1 MRKGIKAII
10 VIVLLGM
17 SKGYAQEFQLKKTF
31 KQEPLSEVL
40 GFIEDETGFRFAYS
54 TTNISMDTKVS
65 ATLSDSTIKD
75 VLDKILE
82 GTGVEYQVVKK
93 RVILKQSQKGQTVRG
108 KVIDSYTQ
116 VPILG
121 ATVVIVDS
129 EPLKG
134 DASDANGNFRL
145 ENVRSGRYTFKA
157 SYLGYQDE
165 IIPAVL
171 VGTGQEVILKFEMEE
186 SLTELDEIFVGV
198 NAAQPKPLN
207 DMAQVSGRSFTV
219 EETKRYPVGV
229 GDPMRLASSFAGV
242 VSTDDGT
249 NDIVIRG
256 NSPKGILWMLEGIE
270 IPSPNHFSGEG
281 TSSGGISMFSTQVIS
296 RSDFLTG
303 AFPSQYGNATAG
315 VFDIQLRNGN
325 NEQRE
330 STFQLGLLGVDMA
343 SEGPLGSSG
352 GASYLFNYRYSTL
365 SMLSVIGLPIEA
377 EGERN
382 IFQDLSFKV
391 NVPTKKAGTF
401 SLFGL
406 GGLSSYRF
414 KILNVTE
421 EEVYNMG
428 VVGLSNQYIL
438 NNSSVLKSTIS
449 WSGVNNIYNY
459 IYNRPDSTTY
469 RDESPFKKA
478 YYRAAVS
485 LDKKFNARHYVS
497 SGVTASY
504 LSYNFQSKL
513 EIPQNE
519 PPYREYEAFND
530 TGHSGS
536 FQSFVTWKY
545 KPHEKV
551 TLVNGVH
558 LMHFFLN
565 KETVVEPRSN
575 IRWQTN
581 SKFGVFAGFGLHSR
595 IESLDYYFANYIKE
609 DGTSIDY
616 NTDLGLTRAS
626 HYIAGFDLQITDRT
640 YYKTEVYYQ
649 NIFNV
654 PVLADGAL
662 PNSPTAGSFSTINI
676 SNGYI
681 ESNLVNGGRGWNY
694 GVEMTVE
701 RKFADNFFFLVNGML
716 YESKYQGRDGI
727 TRNTRYNGN
736 FGYNLMAGKEFITG
750 KTRDNIFGM
759 NLKMTHAGNKRYT
772 PLDLE
777 LSREQGK
784 EVPLADQVYAVR
796 FPDYLRVDV
805 QFNYRK
811 NLRGRTVEWRLD
823 IQNLTSHNN
832 VLDIYFEPILGE
844 AIMPEERIF
853 IPVLSYRIEF

>member
-1 MRKGIKAII
+1 MRKGINVII
-10 VIVLLGM
+10 VIVLLGI

-31 KQEPLSEVL
+31 KQDPLSEVL
-40 GFIEDETGFRFAYS
+40 DFVENETGFRFAYS
-54 TTNISMDTKVS
+54 TTNISMDTKVT
-65 ATLSDSTIKD
+65 ATLSDSTIED

-82 GTGVEYQVVKK
+82 GTGVEYQVVEK

-134 DASDANGNFRL
+134 DASDADGNFRL

-229 GDPMRLASSFAGV
+229 GDPMRVASAYAGV
-242 VSTDDGT
+242 ISTDDGT

-256 NSPKGILWMLEGIE
+256 NSPKGILWMLEGVE

-303 AFPSQYGNATAG
+303 AFPAQYGNATAG

-330 STFQLGLLGVDMA
+330 STFQLGLLGVDVA
-343 SEGPLGSSG
+343 SEGPLGQIG

-365 SMLSVIGLPIEA
+365 SMLTNIGLPIEA

-382 IFQDLSFKV
+382 IFQDMSFKV

-401 SLFGL
+401 SVFGL

-414 KILNVTE
+414 KVVNVSD

-428 VVGLSNQYIL
+428 VVGISNQHIID
-438 NNSSVLKSTIS
+438 NSAVLKSTLS
-449 WSGVNNIYNY
+449 WAGTNNGDNY
-459 IYNRPDSTTY
+459 VYDRPDTTTY
-469 RDESPFKKA
+469 RDESTFKKS
-478 YYRAAVS
+478 YLRATVS
-485 LDKKFNARHYVS
+485 IDKKFNARHYMS
-497 SGVTASY
+497 SGINGSY
-504 LSYNFQSKL
+504 LSYDFQSRL
-513 EIPQNE
+513 VIPQNE
-519 PPYREYEAFND
+519 PPYRDYDPFSD

-536 FQSFVTWKY
+536 VQAYTTWKY

-551 TLVNGVH
+551 TLVNGLH
-558 LMHFFLN
+558 LLHFFLN
-565 KETVVEPRSN
+565 KETVIEPRSN
-575 IRWQTN
+575 IRWQMN

-595 IESLDYYFANYIKE
+595 IESLDYYFANFIQE
-609 DGTSIDY
+609 DGSSVDY
-616 NTDLGLTRAS
+616 NSDLGLTRAS
-626 HYIAGFDLQITDRT
+626 HYIAGFDLQISDKT

-654 PVLADGAL
+654 PVLAPDAL
-662 PNSPTAGSFSTINI
+662 TSTPLGDSFSTINI

-701 RKFADNFFFLVNGML
+701 RKFSDNYFFLVNGML

-750 KTRDNIFGM
+750 RTRDNIFGI

-772 PLDLE
+772 PMDLE
-777 LSREQGK
+777 LSRVQGK
-784 EVPLADQVYAVR
+784 EVLIADQVNTLR
-796 FPDYLRVDV
+796 FPDYLRMDI

-811 NLRGRTVEWRLD
+811 NLRGRTIEWRLD

-832 VLDIYFEPILGE
+832 VLDIYFEPKLGE

-853 IPVLSYRIEF
+853 IPVLSYRVEF